1 MQFEAKT
8 YKNQRKGFAEV
19 PNNFHYKF
27 ADQKSRQDLILPWL
41 INKKISKENFFFQN
55 PCQAN
60 FPCLY
65 PLKISEN
72 LNF

>member
-27 ADQKSRQDLILPWL
+27 ADQTSRQDLILP
-41 INKKISKENFFFQN
+41 
-55 PCQAN
+55 
-60 FPCLY
+60 
-65 PLKISEN
+65 
-72 LNF
+72 